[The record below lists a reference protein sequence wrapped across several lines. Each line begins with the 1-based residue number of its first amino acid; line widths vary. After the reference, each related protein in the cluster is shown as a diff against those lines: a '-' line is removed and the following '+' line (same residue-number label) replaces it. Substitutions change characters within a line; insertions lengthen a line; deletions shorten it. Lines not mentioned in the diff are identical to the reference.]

1 MPFLQ
6 KNISIQS
13 ISALQHFKYNSLLLK
28 GFYIFTKDHSQ
39 FNCNGFY
46 ILSGLGDVTVVV
58 GGVVGVVVVGGGG
71 VVVIV
76 VVNEEIP

>member
-1 MPFLQ
+1 M
-6 KNISIQS
+6 
-13 ISALQHFKYNSLLLK
+13 K

-58 GGVVGVVVVGGGG
+58 GGVLVVVVVGGGG